1 MAPEDY
7 QAPPITN
14 ETEASTPNGEQT
26 LSKNETIEL
35 LQQSIRQLEQVV
47 ARLNVEETT
56 ELPESS
62 SIRNL
67 VTTAEALKTNMIAAQ
82 PETAKPETEIAQP
95 ETEPEVQVIQF
106 PVTPPQLPTTP
117 TKTPPIQKVAPKRR
131 FQPILSIAV
140 ALVIAIALGTWL
152 WLSRPLPQF
161 LARTVEPG
169 TEIPPE
175 VTAPAIETP
184 VTQEPQETVADT
196 PETIETPEMIEV
208 PPELTA
214 PGKTKNLTVKP
225 IPVEV
230 KLTPEQN
237 LIAAVKD
244 KIAAISKEYPKE
256 LVSSVAT
263 NFPNSSL
270 SVTISDRWYEL
281 DTEGQNRLARDLLK
295 RSQELNFNKLT
306 LQDPSQNLI
315 ARNPVVGDEMVIF
328 LRETTTE

>member
-1 MAPEDY
+1 MKPEDDR
-7 QAPPITN
+7 ATPIDN
-14 ETEASTPNGEQT
+14 ETEQLTPDGEQT

-35 LQQSIRQLEQVV
+35 LQQSIQQLEQVV

-62 SIRNL
+62 SIRTL

-82 PETAKPETEIAQP
+82 PETAQP
-95 ETEPEVQVIQF
+95 EPEVQVTQS
-106 PVTPPQLPTTP
+106 PVTPPQPPTTP
-117 TKTPPIQKVAPKRR
+117 TKTPPVQKVAPKRR
-131 FQPILSIAV
+131 FQTILPISV

-169 TEIPPE
+169 TEIPVE
-175 VTAPAIETP
+175 ITSPAIELP
-184 VTQEPQETVADT
+184 VTET
-196 PETIETPEMIEV
+196 PETIEV
-208 PPELTA
+208 PPELTS
-214 PGKTKNLTVKP
+214 PGKSKNLAVKLL
-225 IPVEV
+225 PVEV

-270 SVTISDRWYEL
+270 SVIISDRWYEL

-295 RSQELNFNKLT
+295 RSQELNFKKLT
-306 LQDPSQNLI
+306 LQDLSQNLI

-328 LRETTTE
+328 LRETTNE